1 MKLLIICLT
10 SNQTNAYYQLRL
22 IFVFVFVFVVFRVLI
37 DKETPWNVIYD
48 FIFDRLRAVRQ
59 DISIQCINDTD
70 SLSIFERIVRFHI
83 YAAYRYVDLFD

>member
-1 MKLLIICLT
+1 MHIMNLNEFSFFFC
-10 SNQTNAYYQLRL
+10 
-22 IFVFVFVFVVFRVLI
+22 RVLI

-70 SLSIFERIVRFHI
+70 SLNIFERIVRFHI
-83 YAAYRYVDLFD
+83 YAAYRYVNIFD